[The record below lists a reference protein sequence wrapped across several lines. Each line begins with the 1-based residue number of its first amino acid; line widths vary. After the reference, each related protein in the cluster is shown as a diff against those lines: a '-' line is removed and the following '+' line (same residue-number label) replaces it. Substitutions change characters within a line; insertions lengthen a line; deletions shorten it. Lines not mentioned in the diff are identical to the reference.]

1 MTRKFIGATFEGE
14 TRDAEGAVWAECE
27 IEGDGITSEVRVP
40 VRYGKG
46 SCALLTCGDQFWHIW
61 SQPGKVVFVTHR
73 SIIPSYNKLTYTS
86 VTVRPRTEGGYHV
99 GFVCSDFNPVDK
111 AEPEKFVEFFHEA
124 TGRKDIVFKKI
135 ETLAH
140 WRSVPEMP
148 A

>member
-1 MTRKFIGATFEGE
+1 M
-14 TRDAEGAVWAECE
+14 
-27 IEGDGITSEVRVP
+27 
-40 VRYGKG
+40 YGKD
-46 SCALLTCGDQFWHIW
+46 SCALLTYGYQFWHIW

-99 GFVCSDFNPVDK
+99 GFVCSDFNPIDK

-124 TGRKDIVFKKI
+124 TGRKDVVFRKI

-140 WRSVPEMP
+140 WRCVPEIS